1 MWAIEWNGG
10 ALEVKGSLPKIL
22 TEWHPDPGLSLSG
35 AVVGPGVELGGTV
48 VGLLPPQVLGPEIN
62 LALV

>member
-10 ALEVKGSLPKIL
+10 SFEVKGSLPKIL
-22 TEWHPDPGLSLSG
+22 TAWHPDPGLSSGG

-48 VGLLPPQVLGPEIN
+48 VGLLSAQVLGPEVN